1 MFKYIT
7 SRPLWVNILV
17 GIGIVI
23 AVFVVF
29 VFSLNRITHHGE
41 AKSVPSITGK
51 RLSEI
56 QPLLE
61 KEGFNLVIQDS
72 VYYDSLPPTM
82 VIRQVPEAD
91 DVVKINRTIYV
102 TINRTVPPDV
112 PMPNL
117 IGYSFRNAEMILK
130 NMGLRLGD
138 TTFKPDFAKNSVLEQ
153 LYKGQSISTG
163 TKIRMGSTVSLVI
176 GSGIGNA
183 DMAVPKLIG
192 LTYDEAKILLET
204 NGLIV
209 GSVIPD
215 PLVKDT
221 ANAFIYKQSPLSRT
235 EDGFQVRIRPGQ
247 MIDVWLSV
255 EKPVVDSTIMQQPS
269 TTTPAEENPEQ
280 SN

>member
-23 AVFVVF
+23 AVFIVF

-61 KEGFNLVIQDS
+61 KDGFNLVIQDS

-138 TTFKPDFAKNSVLEQ
+138 TSFKPDFAKNSVLEQ

-163 TKIRMGSTVSLVI
+163 TKIRMGSTISLVI

-255 EKPVVDSTIMQQPS
+255 EKPVVDSTIMQPPS
-269 TTTPAEENPEQ
+269 TTTPVEENPEQ

>member
-23 AVFVVF
+23 AVFIVF

-61 KEGFNLVIQDS
+61 KDGFNLVIQDS

-163 TKIRMGSTVSLVI
+163 TKIRMGSTISLVI

-255 EKPVVDSTIMQQPS
+255 EKPVVDSTIMQPPS